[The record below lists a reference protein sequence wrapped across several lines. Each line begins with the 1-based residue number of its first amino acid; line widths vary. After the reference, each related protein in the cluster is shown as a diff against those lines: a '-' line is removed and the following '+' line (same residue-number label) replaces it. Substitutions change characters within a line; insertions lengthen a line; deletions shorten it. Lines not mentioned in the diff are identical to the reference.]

1 VRTPADLYRLDVPT
15 LAALERMGEK
25 SAANVAAAI
34 AASRAT
40 TLQRFIFAL
49 GIRHVGEATA
59 RDLAGHFGRLDA
71 LMAADAGQLQQV
83 RDVGPVLA
91 ESIARFFGEAHN
103 REVIAS
109 LRAAGVHWE
118 EGASAAGVT
127 GPLAGR
133 TLVLTG
139 TLPELTRDQAKVM
152 IEAAGGK
159 VAGSV
164 SGRTD
169 YVVAG
174 AEAGSKLA
182 RALELRVPVIDEA
195 RLRALVSANPPD
207 ADRGTAT

>member
-1 VRTPADLYRLDVPT
+1 
-15 LAALERMGEK
+15 M
-25 SAANVAAAI
+25 
-34 AASRAT
+34 
-40 TLQRFIFAL
+40 
-49 GIRHVGEATA
+49 
-59 RDLAGHFGRLDA
+59 
-71 LMAADAGQLQQV
+71 
-83 RDVGPVLA
+83 LA

-118 EGASAAGVT
+118 EGACAAGAA

-139 TLPELTRDQAKVM
+139 TLPELTRDQAKAM

-164 SGRTD
+164 SSRTD
-169 YVVAG
+169 FVVAG
-174 AEAGSKLA
+174 VDAGSKLA
-182 RALELRVPVIDEA
+182 RASELGVPVIDEA
-195 RLRALVSANPPD
+195 RLRALAAANPPD